1 MTRPY
6 TISLKIHNRPC
17 LVAGAGGV
25 AERKIRTLL
34 ASGARVT
41 VVARAAGE
49 AVKKLAEEGAIILF
63 QRSVTADDVAGT
75 FLVIAA
81 TDDHD
86 TNREIAGWARSSGAL
101 VNVADSPEESDF
113 FVPATV
119 QRGDLTIAIATSGRM
134 PALARRIRE
143 DLEAQFGREYGIYLE
158 LLDEARR
165 QIYASPAVAGAARQ
179 QLLAGA
185 AALNILPLLRENKTA
200 QARTMLQA
208 FLKEH
213 GIEQT
218 S

>member
-17 LVAGAGGV
+17 LVAGAGAV

-113 FVPATV
+113 FVPAIV

-134 PALARRIRE
+134 PALARRLRE

>member
-1 MTRPY
+1 MTHPY
-6 TISLKIHNRPC
+6 MISLKLANRAC
-17 LVAGAGGV
+17 LVVGGGEVAG
-25 AERKIRTLL
+25 RKIRTLL

-134 PALARRIRE
+134 PALARRLRE

-213 GIEQT
+213 GIEQA

>member
-17 LVAGAGGV
+17 LVAGAGPV

-41 VVARAAGE
+41 VVAREAGAGVE
-49 AVKKLAEEGAIILF
+49 QLAEEGAIILF
-63 QRSVTADDVAGT
+63 QRSVIADDVAGT

-86 TNREIAGWARSSGAL
+86 TNREIANWARRSGAL

-113 FVPATV
+113 FVPAIV

-165 QIYASPAVAGAARQ
+165 QIYASSAVAGAARQ

-185 AALNILPLLRENKTA
+185 AALNLLPLLRENKPA
-200 QARTMLQA
+200 QARTVLQA

-213 GIEQT
+213 GIEQE

>member
-17 LVAGAGGV
+17 LVAGAGPV

-41 VVARAAGE
+41 VVAREAGAGVE
-49 AVKKLAEEGAIILF
+49 QLAEEGAIILL
-63 QRSVTADDVAGT
+63 QRSVIADDVAGT

-86 TNREIAGWARSSGAL
+86 TNREIAGWARRSGAL

-113 FVPATV
+113 FVPAIV